1 MCYLCSSIVALIEL
15 YQEVFDM
22 ERGVL
27 GKHPEPLDKALKKF
41 LKVSAVLH
49 HIPSIVMQ
57 EDLLLCYHRICQ
69 TASSSTKFCN
79 LLSCM
84 VGVCTVYVG
93 VRSDMILK

>member
-41 LKVSAVLH
+41 LKVLAMLH
-49 HIPSIVMQ
+49 RIPSIVMQ
-57 EDLLLCYHRICQ
+57 EDLLCYHRICQ
-69 TASSSTKFCN
+69 IASSSTKFCN

-84 VGVCTVYVG
+84 VGVRTVYVG
-93 VRSDMILK
+93 VRSNMILK